1 MSIAQEIDRIYS
13 IMADLIENLQLIFA
27 ISLLLNRAATTWLK
41 VLNYLIYRHK
51 KKPRFSAFFS
61 IQKLKIIGNLHYF

>member
-41 VLNYLIYRHK
+41 VLNQLIYRHK
-51 KKPRFSAFFS
+51 KSRDSRLFLAYK
-61 IQKLKIIGNLHYF
+61 N